1 MRTDE
6 KDECYDRHLTA
17 AQLQSARSGAIQGL
31 MIWTVYW
38 LIESFF
44 LHIRPW
50 LNQPSEDYMPSHA
63 GFTAILLGI
72 YAVAGLVTGAV
83 AGVLISRKVTALA
96 ITFFLCVLTLVTV
109 LVSLPRELPLWVQVL
124 VFLPLGISFLMSV
137 GSQAWRERLSLLT
150 SPWTAIMF
158 LLAPPFVF
166 DGTSGGLSLAR
177 GSFSIVLFIGAGI
190 LLSFLVPV
198 ASRRARTILPVAAV
212 LLLAACFPLHRTPRL
227 SSPRHSAS
235 LPASAPNV
243 ILITL
248 DTVRAD
254 HLSLFGYER
263 ETSPNLQ
270 RLAREAAVYSDALS
284 TGNMTLSS
292 HASMFTGLYPS
303 WHRAIYE
310 NDHGRILDEKVPTL
324 AEILSDKGYESVG
337 IVSNFSFLAHT
348 FGLDRGFSYQD
359 SAPPV
364 QMLGGRRA
372 FLLRDQPRR
381 WLGRLVEPW
390 KYQRVSRA
398 AEEITNAGLAAITRE
413 TSQGKNFFLFLNY
426 MDAHWPY
433 LPPGR
438 FATLYPGRDR
448 HFRYTQAQK
457 EVLSEQ
463 RLLSDQERQTLIS
476 QYDGAIAYM
485 DWSLGELFNQL
496 KQRGLYDN
504 SLLIV
509 TSDHGEAFGDKAL
522 LGHALAVY
530 QDEIRVPLLIK
541 YPHSTSGQIV
551 NEPVSLVDLLPT
563 VLDALGYEPP
573 PGIQGKSLLR
583 RAPGDPRY
591 LVSEGFPSSASTKWS
606 PRFQGTQRA
615 IVSGSMKFLESS
627 QGVKELYDI
636 SRDPNEL
643 HNLLPAEP
651 GGVLQGKLSE
661 YLRAAALHNKQDSK
675 RVENLKSLG
684 YLQ

>member
-1 MRTDE
+1 
-6 KDECYDRHLTA
+6 LTIA
-17 AQLQSARSGAIQGL
+17 KTSARSGAIQGL

-38 LIESFF
+38 LIESFL

-50 LNQPSEDYMPSHA
+50 LTGASEEYMPSHA
-63 GFTAILLGI
+63 GFTAIMLGI
-72 YAVAGLVTGAV
+72 YALTGLLTGAA
-83 AGVLISRKVTALA
+83 AGMLIHNHKVTPLA
-96 ITFFLCVLTLVTV
+96 ITLFLCVLTLVTV

-124 VFLPLGISFLMSV
+124 VFLPLGISFLISL
-137 GSQAWRERLSLLT
+137 GSPAWRERLTFLT
-150 SPWTAIMF
+150 NPWTAIMF

-166 DGTSGGLSLAR
+166 DGTSGRLSLAR
-177 GSFSIVLFIGAGI
+177 GCFSILLFIGAGI

-212 LLLAACFPLHRTPRL
+212 VLLAACFPLHRTPRL
-227 SSPRHSAS
+227 STPQHSAS

-270 RLAREAAVYSDALS
+270 RLGREAAVYSNAIS

-310 NDHGRILDEKVPTL
+310 NEHGRFLDEKVPTL
-324 AEILSDKGYESVG
+324 AEILSDKGYESVS

-381 WLGRLVEPW
+381 WLGRLIDPW

-398 AEEITNAGLAAITRE
+398 AEDITDAGLAAISRE
-413 TSQGKNFFLFLNY
+413 TSQGKKFFLFLNY

-463 RLLSDQERQTLIS
+463 RPLSGQERQTLIS

-485 DWSLGELFNQL
+485 DWSLGELFDQL
-496 KQRGLYDN
+496 KERGLYDN

-541 YPHSTSGQIV
+541 YPHAVSGQIV

-583 RAPGDPRY
+583 RASGDPRY

-615 IVSGSMKFLESS
+615 IFSGSMKFLESS

-636 SRDPNEL
+636 SVDPNEL

-651 GGVLQGKLSE
+651 GGVLEGKLSE
-661 YLRAAALHNKQDSK
+661 YLRAAALHNKQDSR